1 MFNVWSQ
8 QQQEVTLKAFLHFP
22 TFLWANKTEE
32 NKANLKKE
40 QRLRKLTA
48 MKILVC
54 CAIEINFLV
63 EKESFREWMFD
74 REREIDGY
82 KELYIGQISRAVS

>member
-1 MFNVWSQ
+1 M
-8 QQQEVTLKAFLHFP
+8 
-22 TFLWANKTEE
+22 WANKTEE